1 MKKTAHQA
9 ITTLLIKK
17 DHKNLVFQVVGVV
30 QAVTL
35 VGIFKKMI
43 VNSEKNA
50 ASVTNAGTVAREIT
64 EVTNAQK
71 NREDR
76 EVKNQKID

>member
-9 ITTLLIKK
+9 ITTLLIKRG
-17 DHKNLVFQVVGVV
+17 HKNLAFQDVGVDR
-30 QAVTL
+30 AVTL
-35 VGIFKKMI
+35 VGIFKKVI
-43 VNSEKNA
+43 VNSKKIA

-64 EVTNAQK
+64 EVTSARK